1 MDDKDNK
8 KVGQK
13 PAQYKKQYPAQYKE
27 YGGSGKGVE
36 DSETEYNP
44 VSDIEAGDA
53 EGDKGS
59 GKVKGPAG
67 FNSYT
72 DENHKHPHSEGGGK
86 KMGYAQT
93 WGAARKSGAARGA
106 AAVAKVL
113 GAALP
118 DPDPDKPKKVQPF
131 DEGDSYKPEGFVADA
146 GEVVGKPK
154 KNVAYKTYQA
164 KDYSKRLPDTE
175 IKVPTSSGG
184 TRTNLVKN
192 YETST
197 FMTPFSS
204 GNKLNQGHMNV
215 PRNSGF
221 SSGNPQNKSDRK
233 NMIKEFTD
241 FMKQPTSSPRAV
253 TQKLNE
259 MKSGPKGG
267 LMSDIK
273 FYGGGGKK
281 KHGKKHHNKK

>member
-1 MDDKDNK
+1 MDKDHK
-8 KVGQK
+8 KVGKK
-13 PAQYKKQYPAQYKE
+13 PAQYKKYPAQYKE

-44 VSDIEAGDA
+44 VDDIEAGDA
-53 EGDKGS
+53 EGS

-72 DENHKHPHSEGGGK
+72 DKNHQHPHSEGGGK

-118 DPDPDKPKKVQPF
+118 DPDESKKVKPL
-131 DEGDSYKPEGFVADA
+131 DKGDSYKPEGFKSDMGDFSEPVL
-146 GEVVGKPK
+146 KPK
-154 KNVAYKTYQA
+154 KNVATKIYQA
-164 KDYSKRLPDTE
+164 TDYSKRLPDTE

-192 YETST
+192 YETSNFGT
-197 FMTPFSS
+197 EFS
-204 GNKLNQGHMNV
+204 NVNQLKQGGFLKV
-215 PRNSGF
+215 PRNSGY
-221 SSGNPQNKSDRK
+221 SSGNPKNKTDRISML
-233 NMIKEFTD
+233 NEFTD

-253 TQKLNE
+253 KQKLNE
-259 MKSGPKGG
+259 MQSGPKGG

-273 FYGGGGKK
+273 FYGGGKK